1 MSVFKPFITSDVIVS
16 PFKVNKSFTFRGTE
30 LNKIGKIDRYIGRN
44 VTASL
49 WASGSYSTGQ
59 ITPQDQVL
67 VYHSIRELYY
77 SNYLLNPD
85 GSPAATASFN
95 TDGTITG
102 AAYTP
107 NYYNYL
113 TSTLPANRY
122 FPTTQNSIIGMIS
135 IPSNFF
141 GEYIKPGTFYWA
153 SPSGSITDDG
163 EGNLLFTSA
172 SNVIFSLSSS
182 GGGATTIT
190 PTIATGMSVNST
202 NGISYNSGTGAI
214 NLIPNN
220 IFTSASITFTIT
232 GSADSL
238 DQPVDFYLSSS
249 EGLSSVYSGISPV
262 FLGTNFSG
270 SFNATLN
277 TGVDY
282 YFYYV
287 CSGTFDIAF
296 AFQLNATSQLLPQ
309 PIDIGNIFY
318 EHGIAALTKALDS
331 TIISFVTSSNV
342 TCSFSSSL
350 TIYETQYKCTIR
362 ENEFNFSNNPS
373 LLSGSISISN
383 GSGSIFPQPGS
394 GKLNDNVTGSYF
406 SPYITTVGL
415 YNNNKELLAVAKL
428 AQPLPISQVTDTSIL
443 INFDF

>member
-1 MSVFKPFITSDVIVS
+1 MSVFKSFITSDVIVS
-16 PFKVNKSFTFRGTE
+16 PFEVNKSFTFRGNE
-30 LNKIGKIDRYIGRN
+30 LTASNVEIDRYIGRN
-44 VTASL
+44 VTTPI
-49 WASGSYSTGQ
+49 WVSGSYPTGQ
-59 ITPQDQVL
+59 INTQDEVL
-67 VYHSIRELYY
+67 VYRSIRELYY

-113 TSTLPANRY
+113 SSTLPANRY
-122 FPTTQNSIIGMIS
+122 FPTTQDSIIGMIS
-135 IPSNFF
+135 IPSNLF

-182 GGGATTIT
+182 GNPATTIT
-190 PTIATGMSVNST
+190 PTIATGMNVNST

-214 NLIPNN
+214 NLISNN

-262 FLGTNFSG
+262 FLGTDFSG

-287 CSGTFDIAF
+287 CSGTNGLAF
-296 AFQLNATSQLLPQ
+296 AFQLNATSSLLSQ

-318 EHGIAALTKALDS
+318 EHGIAALTKGVDS
-331 TIISFVTSSNV
+331 TITNFVTSSNV
-342 TCSFSSSL
+342 TCSFSSSV
-350 TIYETQYKCTIR
+350 TIYETQYKCTLR
-362 ENEFNFSNNPS
+362 ENEFNFSQNPTIV
-373 LLSGSISISN
+373 SGSSN
-383 GSGSIFPQPGS
+383 SGVLYDFA
-394 GKLNDNVTGSYF
+394 TGSYF
-406 SPYITTVGL
+406 SPYVTTVGL
-415 YNNNKELLAVAKL
+415 YDNNYNLLAVAKL
-428 AQPLPISQVTDTSIL
+428 AQPLPTSAVTDTSIL
-443 INFDF
+443 VNLDL